1 VINIELQVVWLSIDR
16 NLSNRIESN
25 RKFDRIETDRKFDP
39 IEFFDR
45 IEFCLLEMLGFGWET
60 HFVTTKKVVQELE
73 IDNFSVDRFENSFF
87 YCTYVL
93 VHPITGHYKPAGWY
107 SCWGV

>member
-1 VINIELQVVWLSIDR
+1 MVSVVIDR
-16 NLSNRIESN
+16 SKFIESYRIESN

-73 IDNFSVDRFENSFF
+73 IDNFSVDRLLFSQ
-87 YCTYVL
+87 L
-93 VHPITGHYKPAGWY
+93 KIQH
-107 SCWGV
+107 